1 MLPRHIF
8 YPRSPCGERQAL
20 AHILRWLSCISIHA
34 LHTESDNEEWN
45 KAVQEADFYPRSPY
59 GERQNSWI
67 PLNSCMTF
75 LSTLSIRRA
84 TSSRW
89 RKVKSSQISIHALH
103 TESDRKAE
111 AGFLQGGY
119 FYPRSPY
126 GERLRFRISSVRRN
140 RFLSTLSIRRA
151 TRPGGSARWADT
163 NFYPRSPYGE
173 RLRQYRRAVFIL
185 LFLSTLSIRR
195 ATLQTQ
201 NMTFSGKI
209 SIHALHT
216 ESDLNASIIQAGILK
231 SHFYPRSP
239 YGERPNAVPT
249 ERTVNRISIHAL
261 HTESDERSH
270 LSSARLFAI
279 SIHALHTE
287 SDQTEEYK
295 NIALLDFYPRSP
307 YGERPWQE
315 NNDDIVD
322 AFLSTLSIRR
332 ATRRKNIRISPC
344 WISIHAL
351 HTESDPGRKITTIS

>member
-1 MLPRHIF
+1 M
-8 YPRSPCGERQAL
+8 
-20 AHILRWLSCISIHA
+20 
-34 LHTESDNEEWN
+34 
-45 KAVQEADFYPRSPY
+45 
-59 GERQNSWI
+59 
-67 PLNSCMTF
+67 
-75 LSTLSIRRA
+75 
-84 TSSRW
+84 
-89 RKVKSSQISIHALH
+89 
-103 TESDRKAE
+103 
-111 AGFLQGGY
+111 
-119 FYPRSPY
+119 
-126 GERLRFRISSVRRN
+126 
-140 RFLSTLSIRRA
+140 
-151 TRPGGSARWADT
+151 
-163 NFYPRSPYGE
+163 
-173 RLRQYRRAVFIL
+173 
-185 LFLSTLSIRR
+185 
-195 ATLQTQ
+195 QTQ

-279 SIHALHTE
+279 SIHALHTV

-332 ATRRKNIRISPC
+332 ATSGQGDIRLGRWNFYPRSPYGERRLSGFAASARMKFLSTLSIRRATATGYKKYVTFCLVCPNSRMKGI
-344 WISIHAL
+344 
-351 HTESDPGRKITTIS
+351 